1 MTAGLQSVLSLGFEG
16 YFPVGLLIALA
27 FSSLYN
33 FSFNARM
40 IAAGF
45 AASTTLLEF
54 VWFCFSFVFLLFF
67 SSSPDGIL
75 FVLFH
80 IFSRVCLGICR
91 VHRVFSH
98 TDLQFKTKHSLLG
111 TSFIKLVF
119 SLKIYVCM
127 WVYSWFG
134 GFFPL

>member
-45 AASTTLLEF
+45 AASTTLLGF
-54 VWFCFSFVFLLFF
+54 ACFCCSFFLLFF
-67 SSSPDGIL
+67 FFFARWNFICPFSH
-75 FVLFH
+75 F
-80 IFSRVCLGICR
+80 FSRVCLGICR
-91 VHRVFSH
+91 VHRVFFH

-111 TSFIKLVF
+111 ASFIKPVF

-127 WVYSWFG
+127 RVYSWFG
-134 GFFPL
+134 GVFPL

>member
-45 AASTTLLEF
+45 AASTTLLGF
-54 VWFCFSFVFLLFF
+54 ACFCCSFFLLFF
-67 SSSPDGIL
+67 FLLRQMEFYLSFFTFFFACVPG
-75 FVLFH
+75 
-80 IFSRVCLGICR
+80 
-91 VHRVFSH
+91 
-98 TDLQFKTKHSLLG
+98 DL
-111 TSFIKLVF
+111 
-119 SLKIYVCM
+119 
-127 WVYSWFG
+127 
-134 GFFPL
+134 